1 VWQTIADVATAVGVV
16 VAIAFGIRS
25 DKVTRDGQKAEQEIA
40 ENAASRSEH
49 AAALTED
56 YTRRVVE
63 ALEKIASS
71 GGVGGGL
78 RLTPKVRWTL
88 ALSQGNEYILTNAG
102 DAVARGVAISA
113 HESLPMMNVP
123 SARDLAPGEAVT
135 FVATRTLATSDS
147 TITVTWTDDDGPQS
161 WRYPLPGR
169 SASA

>member
-25 DKVTRDGQKAEQEIA
+25 DRVTRDGQKEQKEIA

-63 ALEKIASS
+63 ALEKIASAGS
-71 GGVGGGL
+71 VNGGL

-88 ALSQGNEYILTNAG
+88 APSTGNEYILTNVG
-102 DAVARGVAISA
+102 DAVARGVTISA

-123 SARDLAPGEAVT
+123 SARDLAQGEAVT

-147 TITVTWTDDDGPQS
+147 TVTVAWADDDGDQI

-169 SASA
+169 SGRA